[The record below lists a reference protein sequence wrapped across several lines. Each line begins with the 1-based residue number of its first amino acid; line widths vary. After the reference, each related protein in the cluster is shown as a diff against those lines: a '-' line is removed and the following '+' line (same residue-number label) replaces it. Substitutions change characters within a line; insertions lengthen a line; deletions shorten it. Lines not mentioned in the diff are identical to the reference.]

1 MGRLDRPA
9 QRALSSDSRRRE
21 TSEPSSQI
29 ANLLAFERLLAELI
43 AAFVD
48 LPSEHVEG
56 EIATAMRRL
65 LDFLGFDRCGFAEI
79 SAADG
84 SVTMLC
90 SVAVD
95 GVEPMSPG
103 PFPEQLQWY
112 VKTMRAGE
120 MVVLRSL
127 PDDLPPEAVAER
139 AYVEST
145 GMRSHLSIPLRV
157 GGRLFGA
164 IGFAAFRDARAW
176 PIELVSRIKT
186 IGEVLGAALA
196 RARVEAELHQVRSD
210 LWHADRAASA
220 AALTGSLAHELNQ
233 PLAAILSNAQAA
245 LRFLDRG
252 ESGQREI
259 REILEA
265 IVREDKRAG
274 AVIRGLSALLRRE
287 KTQRANVD
295 LADAVG
301 EVLTLMRGELEA
313 QGVRVE
319 THLQENCVTWAD
331 KTQLQQIVVNLI
343 NNALD
348 AMQPLPRA
356 ERRLHITISRDA
368 RGAVQEATVALRDSG
383 IGMAS
388 EQLASVFTPF
398 RSTKRD
404 GMGLG
409 LSIARAIVEA
419 HDGKIHVSRNEQRGV
434 TFAFSLPAQPGL
446 PERPGIANLV
456 ASLQPHA
463 RATDPISGPN
473 IWVVD
478 DDAAQREGLARL
490 LIAGGYTVETFASA
504 LEFLQ
509 RPRTPE
515 AACML
520 LDVCMPGMTGPEL
533 QVRLRV
539 IGLDVPIVFLT
550 GLGDVSTGVEAMKL
564 GANDYL
570 LKPVDDKVLMDTVDR
585 AAASHAFKQV
595 LRRERQVLG
604 LRSRRLS
611 PRERDV
617 MQCVLRGRLNK
628 QIAAE
633 LGISE
638 KTVKQHRGRVME
650 KMEARSLAELVRMCD
665 ALAAAAADGEAPI
678 DWASVG
684 DEGERGAGAV
694 DKLAAQSPSN
704 SARRGSVRSR
714 PDTTS

>member
-1 MGRLDRPA
+1 MRRLDRPA
-9 QRALSSDSRRRE
+9 DRTPSSDSRRQE
-21 TSEPSSQI
+21 TAEQSSQI

-43 AAFVD
+43 SVFVD
-48 LPSEHVEG
+48 LPGERVER
-56 EIATAMRRL
+56 EIEAAMRRL
-65 LDFLGFDRCGFAEI
+65 LDFLEFDRCGFAEI

-95 GVEPMSPG
+95 GVELMPLG
-103 PFPEQLQWY
+103 RFPEQLRWY
-112 VKTMRAGE
+112 VKTMQAGE
-120 MVVLRSL
+120 MIVMHAL
-127 PDDLPPEAVAER
+127 PDDLPADAVAER
-139 AYVEST
+139 AYVERT

-164 IGFAAFRDARAW
+164 IGFAAFRDTRAW
-176 PIELVSRIKT
+176 PAELVGRIKT
-186 IGEVLGAALA
+186 VGEVLAAALA
-196 RARVEAELHQVRSD
+196 RTRVEAELRQVRND

-220 AALTGSLAHELNQ
+220 GALTGSLAHELNQ

-245 LRFLDRG
+245 LRFLDCG
-252 ESGQREI
+252 QADQREI

-287 KTQRANVD
+287 KTQRAGVG
-295 LADAVG
+295 LADAVD
-301 EVLTLMRGELEA
+301 EVLMLMRGELEA

-319 THLQENCVTWAD
+319 THLQENCVAWAD
-331 KTQLQQIVVNLI
+331 KTQLQQVVVNLI

-348 AMQPLPRA
+348 AMQPVPRA
-356 ERRLHITISRDA
+356 ERRLRITISREA
-368 RGAVQEATVALRDSG
+368 RGALQETTVAVRDSG

-388 EQLASVFTPF
+388 ERLASVFTPF

-419 HDGKIHVSRNEQRGV
+419 HDGKICVNRNEDCGV
-434 TFAFSLPAQPGL
+434 TFAFSLSAQAGL
-446 PERPGIANLV
+446 QERTGTAHLV
-456 ASLQPHA
+456 ASPQPHA
-463 RATDPISGPN
+463 RANESMSGPK

-478 DDAAQREGLARL
+478 DNAAQREGLARL
-490 LIAGGYTVETFASA
+490 LIAAGYAVETFASA

-509 RPRTPE
+509 RPRAPE

-564 GANDYL
+564 GAVDYL
-570 LKPVDDKVLMDTVDR
+570 LKPVDDKVLMDTVHR
-585 AAASHAFKQV
+585 AAASHAAKQA
-595 LRRERQVLG
+595 LHRERQVLD
-604 LRSRRLS
+604 LRLRRLS
-611 PRERDV
+611 ARERDV

-650 KMEARSLAELVRMCD
+650 KMEARSLAELVRLCGSI
-665 ALAAAAADGEAPI
+665 AAEQANGDGHGEAARI
-678 DWASVG
+678 RG
-684 DEGERGAGAV
+684 GGERDAGPATNFELEPH
-694 DKLAAQSPSN
+694 LA
-704 SARRGSVRSR
+704 SARAAKLRLR
-714 PDTTS
+714 P